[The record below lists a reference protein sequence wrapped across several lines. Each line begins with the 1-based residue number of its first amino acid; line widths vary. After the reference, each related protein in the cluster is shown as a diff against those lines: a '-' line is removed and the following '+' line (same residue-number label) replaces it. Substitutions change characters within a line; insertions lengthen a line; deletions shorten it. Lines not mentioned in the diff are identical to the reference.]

1 MTIYRRSMRL
11 MVDMPVCLLGT
22 YLYTDS
28 IGSTATV
35 ALPHSLHWC
44 NGADER
50 VFTGGGRAAQGD
62 RQEGAQ
68 RNETRHEAQHSTA
81 QAQTQGQHGHEWSPR
96 QHRQGRACT
105 IDGRGKA
112 SRIHPLHPSHTPSG
126 PSQPR
131 STSASQAN
139 ATPAGTRSLAASN
152 AI

>member
-1 MTIYRRSMRL
+1 M
-11 MVDMPVCLLGT
+11 MVHRHATVLLGT

-35 ALPHSLHWC
+35 ALTRSLHWC

-50 VFTGGGRAAQGD
+50 VFTEGGRAAQGD
-62 RQEGAQ
+62 RQEGDM
-68 RNETRHEAQHSTA
+68 RHSTA
-81 QAQTQGQHGHEWSPR
+81 QARVQGQHGREWSPT

-112 SRIHPLHPSHTPSG
+112 SRIHPLLQPSHTPSG

-139 ATPAGTRSLAASN
+139 ATPAGPRSLAARN
-152 AI
+152 AT